1 MCRGAA
7 FGSHQLTRLLLDTS
21 PQVLAFPLSAA
32 APFHWH
38 DMEAMKYISFAL
50 GAVSGDMTGLASA
63 GLPASKAV
71 VVLFAASA
79 SIVAIVIAL
88 FLVLGKIYADSEEF

>member
-1 MCRGAA
+1 
-7 FGSHQLTRLLLDTS
+7 
-21 PQVLAFPLSAA
+21 
-32 APFHWH
+32 
-38 DMEAMKYISFAL
+38 
-50 GAVSGDMTGLASA
+50 MTGLASA